1 MAEYQRKWIQEKR
14 TTDVEF
20 RLLDRLRKRLWD
32 AVKGLTR
39 TAGTEE
45 LLGCTI
51 PEPRVHLAS
60 MFEPGMGWDNYGEW
74 DVDHIRPCAT
84 FNLTDPDQQR
94 ECFHYSNLQTLWESE
109 NCSKGDRWDGAA

>member
-51 PEPRVHLAS
+51 PELRVHLAS

-74 DVDHIRPCAT
+74 HVDHIRPCAT
-84 FNLTDPDQQR
+84 FDLTDPDQQR
-94 ECFHYSNLQTLWESE
+94 ECFHYSNLQPLWESE